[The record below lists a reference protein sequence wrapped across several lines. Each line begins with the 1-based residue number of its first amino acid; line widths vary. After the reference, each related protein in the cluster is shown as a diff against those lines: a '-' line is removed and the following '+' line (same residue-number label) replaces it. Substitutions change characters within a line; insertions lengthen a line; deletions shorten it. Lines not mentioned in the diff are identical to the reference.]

1 MTRREALRA
10 SAGMVGGIAV
20 VGVGAG
26 TAAGQSVSANPPVL
40 SPTGAGSHVKQP
52 TAAPAPKRVLRIA
65 HLTDVHVQSE
75 RQAAVGFATAMRHVQ
90 ELADTPQLVLF
101 GGDNLMNVDSADGA
115 ARADQQLAT
124 WRKALK
130 DELSLPFRTCV
141 GNHDILKLQQVEGK
155 KWAVD
160 ALEIPARYYTFD
172 QAGWRFVVLDSTS
185 PEGGGYKGRI
195 DDEQFEWLEG
205 VLKETPQAT
214 PVMVLSHI
222 PILAACAYFDGQ
234 NEKSGNWVVPG
245 SWMHIDARRLKD
257 LFHRHPRVRVC
268 LSGHMHLVDQVTYNG
283 VSYCCN
289 GAVCGAWWGGAYHEC
304 NTGYGLIDLFDDGSF
319 RNEYVNY
326 QWTPRD

>member
-1 MTRREALRA
+1 MDETNTHKTTEDRPGMTRREALRA

-172 QAGWRFVVLDSTS
+172 QAGWRFVVLEGADKAAFADRLEALAKARQDSQDVAKLAKLRLPPLCVAVIAPRIEVFGMARMWQALADPVGWPTGVFREAQEARNWLDSTM
-185 PEGGGYKGRI
+185 R
-195 DDEQFEWLEG
+195 G
-205 VLKETPQAT
+205 VA
-214 PVMVLSHI
+214 
-222 PILAACAYFDGQ
+222 
-234 NEKSGNWVVPG
+234 SG
-245 SWMHIDARRLKD
+245 A
-257 LFHRHPRVRVC
+257 
-268 LSGHMHLVDQVTYNG
+268 
-283 VSYCCN
+283 
-289 GAVCGAWWGGAYHEC
+289 
-304 NTGYGLIDLFDDGSF
+304 
-319 RNEYVNY
+319 
-326 QWTPRD
+326 